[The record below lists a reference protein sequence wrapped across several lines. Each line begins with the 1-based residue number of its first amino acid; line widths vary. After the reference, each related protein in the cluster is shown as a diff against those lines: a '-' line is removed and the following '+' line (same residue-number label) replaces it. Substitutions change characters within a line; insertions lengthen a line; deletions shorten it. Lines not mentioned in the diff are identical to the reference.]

1 MFWYSGQ
8 PDQGKHN
15 QRNASIGT
23 TFEMQE
29 TVTITDPCHPLHDQ
43 TFPLL
48 FITKFHNYEPCCMI
62 QVAPEVD
69 RLIPV
74 RQTNL
79 CPTVFP
85 GFPSPLDLS
94 SLHCLIE
101 TYTRILVQVER
112 KDEDGIERTDPNTSG
127 ENSTAAGVGD
137 PGYSATAGS
146 LSNDR
151 QSLPTDH
158 PDLGKRATS

>member
-1 MFWYSGQ
+1 M
-8 PDQGKHN
+8 
-15 QRNASIGT
+15 
-23 TFEMQE
+23 TFETQE

-62 QVAPEVD
+62 QVTPEVD

-79 CPTVFP
+79 SPTSFP

-94 SLHCLIE
+94 SLHCLID
-101 TYTRILVQVER
+101 TYTRILVEVER
-112 KDEDGIERTDPNTSG
+112 KDEDGIEGTVPVTSG

-137 PGYSATAGS
+137 PGCGSTAGS
-146 LSNDR
+146 LSNDH

>member
-1 MFWYSGQ
+1 
-8 PDQGKHN
+8 
-15 QRNASIGT
+15 
-23 TFEMQE
+23 MQE
-29 TVTITDPCHPLHDQ
+29 MVTITDPCHPLHDQ

-62 QVAPEVD
+62 RVAPEVD

-79 CPTVFP
+79 SQTEFSR
-85 GFPSPLDLS
+85 FPSPLDLS

-101 TYTRILVQVER
+101 TYTRILAQVER
-112 KDEDGIERTDPNTSG
+112 KDEDGIEGTNPVTSG
-127 ENSTAAGVGD
+127 ENSTAAGVEN
-137 PGYSATAGS
+137 PGCGSAAGS

-151 QSLPTDH
+151 QSLSADP

>member
-1 MFWYSGQ
+1 
-8 PDQGKHN
+8 
-15 QRNASIGT
+15 
-23 TFEMQE
+23 
-29 TVTITDPCHPLHDQ
+29 
-43 TFPLL
+43 
-48 FITKFHNYEPCCMI
+48 MI

-79 CPTVFP
+79 SPTGFP

-94 SLHCLIE
+94 SLHCLID
-101 TYTRILVQVER
+101 TYTRILVEVER

-137 PGYSATAGS
+137 PGRGSTAGS
-146 LSNDR
+146 LSDDH
-151 QSLPTDH
+151 QSLPADR
-158 PDLGKRATS
+158 PDLGKRAIS